1 MPEATPIDLP
11 PFIAMAA
18 GQGAATRLRLI
29 EYMTRDLCNYITSRG
44 YSFDDTHNPPLAFFT
59 EDQQGPKAAADLL
72 RHLLGILMAN
82 RLLKKRGQLAPSQ
95 VPRGFNLNRN

>member
-29 EYMTRDLCNYITSRG
+29 EHMTRDLCNYIAGRD
-44 YSFDDTHNPPLAFFT
+44 YSFDDTSNSPLAFFT
-59 EDQQGPKAAADLL
+59 EDKQGPKAAADLL
-72 RHLLGILMAN
+72 RHLLNILMAN
-82 RLLKKRGQLAPSQ
+82 RLLKQ
-95 VPRGFNLNRN
+95 RGFNLNRN